1 MIKLISYIKWLVALQ
16 VIPSGSAWSGGLPVE
31 GFNANCK
38 RWMFLRDGSL
48 DFIDGLYTYIFAS
61 YNRSELT
68 KLFGVGPVCK
78 VSWLRAGKLTIL

>member
-1 MIKLISYIKWLVALQ
+1 LWKSPTTPLSTK
-16 VIPSGSAWSGGLPVE
+16 
-31 GFNANCK
+31 ANCK